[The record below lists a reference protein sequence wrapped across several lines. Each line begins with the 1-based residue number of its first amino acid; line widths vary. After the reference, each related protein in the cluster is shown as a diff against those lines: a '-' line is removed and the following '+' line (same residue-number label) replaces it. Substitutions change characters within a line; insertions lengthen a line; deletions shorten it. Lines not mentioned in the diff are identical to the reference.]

1 MKFGFFEVFVAV
13 VHFADFK
20 LIGLQI
26 ILLFHAL
33 TM

>member
-1 MKFGFFEVFVAV
+1 MKFAFFEVFVDV

-20 LIGLQI
+20 LIGLRF